1 MNGRKVSPPPVALGA
16 TSTYPDYSLSLYDPS
31 LALRLFRILDA
42 NREHLDPW
50 MELPRLAPTVA
61 SYRNYLVELEDR
73 QRKGQVVGGTI
84 IYKGEIVGDAR
95 LDGYDWDY
103 AGHAVGLT
111 YWVAEGFQGRGIVT
125 RACREL
131 VTRAFATPGVRRV
144 EVSVATHNH
153 RSRRLAERLGFQLEG
168 VLRSELKQ
176 GDDICDLAVYSLL
189 AHEWQRPLDHGT
201 LPQ

>member
-1 MNGRKVSPPPVALGA
+1 MSHKKLNVAVSQFPVCGDLDTNAGFVERHIRQAAQRGCDVVLFPETGLTGYAAPGPVYGVDVFDLA
-16 TSTYPDYSLSLYDPS
+16 T
-31 LALRLFRILDA
+31 
-42 NREHLDPW
+42 
-50 MELPRLAPTVA
+50 
-61 SYRNYLVELEDR
+61 
-73 QRKGQVVGGTI
+73 
-84 IYKGEIVGDAR
+84 